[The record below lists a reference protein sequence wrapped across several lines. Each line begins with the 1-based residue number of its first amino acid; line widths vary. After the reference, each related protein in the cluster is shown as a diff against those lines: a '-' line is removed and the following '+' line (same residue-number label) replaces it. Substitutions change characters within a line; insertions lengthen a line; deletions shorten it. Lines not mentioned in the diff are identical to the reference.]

1 MVKERKYSYHQGGPP
16 TTTELKP
23 SLKLISNV
31 VNNNIRTVVVSR
43 AMKGLSEEYYTFD
56 PSASA
61 TLPYISAVGNSETL
75 SYHKNKAPNTL
86 AVLPKGQRLPARLL

>member
-1 MVKERKYSYHQGGPP
+1 MRKYFHQGGSP

-23 SLKLISNV
+23 SLKLISNEVNDNVRTIV
-31 VNNNIRTVVVSR
+31 VTR
-43 AMKGLSEEYYTFD
+43 AMRGLSEDYYTFD
-56 PSASA
+56 PSAA

-86 AVLPKGQRLPARLL
+86 SVLPKGQRLLST

>member
-43 AMKGLSEEYYTFD
+43 AMKGLSDEYYT
-56 PSASA
+56 
-61 TLPYISAVGNSETL
+61 
-75 SYHKNKAPNTL
+75 KNKAPNTL
-86 AVLPKGQRLPARLL
+86 AVLPKGQRLPAR